1 MSSVASITAPA
12 SKSGDELRQRQT
24 LSTLTTPALL
34 LDRDKLR
41 ANAARLSTHIGG
53 LGGLIR
59 PHVKTHKSINVTR
72 DIIAAGHV
80 RGITVSTLKEAE
92 YFFDHGLRDVFYAVG
107 ISPNKFP
114 QARDLISKGLD
125 LKVTLDTPE
134 MARMLADYGSE
145 EGVMFPVLVELDTDG
160 HRSGTNPEGEEL
172 LAIGEILHKSPG
184 VELRGVMTHAGES
197 YHCRSD
203 ESLLALAR
211 QERDRSVVAAER
223 LRALGYPC
231 PIVSIGS
238 TPTALRIDDLTGVTE
253 VRAGV
258 YSTFDLVMAGVGV
271 CSIDDIALSVLVT
284 VTGYQKEKQWIIS
297 DGGWMAMSR
306 DRGTANQEKDYGYGA
321 VVDID
326 GNPLPLIMSG
336 ANQEH
341 GVISPAEQGQSI
353 DFSNYPLGSQLRI
366 LPNHACATA
375 AQFREINVLENGILT
390 ESWSRAGGW

>member
-1 MSSVASITAPA
+1 M
-12 SKSGDELRQRQT
+12 
-24 LSTLTTPALL
+24 TTPALL